1 MVGTGRSKP
10 TFNRLS
16 DLALRASERIG
27 RNMKAFV
34 YILKSEIGS
43 LYIGS
48 TNDLKRR
55 LKQHE
60 TGHTQTTRNW
70 KIYELIFKQEY
81 PNLLDARRM
90 EKKMKNWKRKDYIE
104 KIVRDGYNKT
114 RL

>member
-1 MVGTGRSKP
+1 
-10 TFNRLS
+10 
-16 DLALRASERIG
+16 
-27 RNMKAFV
+27 MKAFV

-70 KIYELIFKQEY
+70 K
-81 PNLLDARRM
+81 
-90 EKKMKNWKRKDYIE
+90 RKDYIE
-104 KIVRDGYNKT
+104 KIVRDGYIKT